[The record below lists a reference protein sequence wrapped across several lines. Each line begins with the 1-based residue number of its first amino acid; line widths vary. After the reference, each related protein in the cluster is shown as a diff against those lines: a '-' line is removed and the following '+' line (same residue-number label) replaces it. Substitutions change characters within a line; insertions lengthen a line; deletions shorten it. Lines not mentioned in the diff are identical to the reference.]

1 MQIIELIFKIGVL
14 LAIYGFIWFFINLL
28 ISLLSGGRKK
38 SIGEVYFS
46 KGVKSVFLVNV
57 LFLYGM
63 DSSQNGIDWF
73 NMIISGLILLL
84 YFIGQMQKD
93 QQQAAMMDRFSGM
106 LSVVSKTRFNRKAEI
121 IVVSVAFVVYASLF
135 FFPEFAKNPIALWFY
150 DQVTGLEKTPIIG
163 FIFKIIGFFFLLGIL
178 LKITNGIM
186 FLISGKPFMNVS
198 GSFKAGNSRRE
209 NDDEFDNYEEV
220 KNELPE
226 DQSKGME

>member
-93 QQQAAMMDRFSGM
+93 QKQAAMMDRFSGM

-121 IVVSVAFVVYASLF
+121 IVVGVAFVVYASLF

-150 DQVTGLEKTPIIG
+150 EQVTGLEKTPIIG
-163 FIFKIIGFFFLLGIL
+163 FIFKLIGFFFLLGIL

-198 GSFKAGNSRRE
+198 GSFKAGNSRKD

>member
-63 DSSQNGIDWF
+63 DYSQNGIDWF

-93 QQQAAMMDRFSGM
+93 QKQAAMMDRFSGM

-150 DQVTGLEKTPIIG
+150 EQVTGLEKTPIIG
-163 FIFKIIGFFFLLGIL
+163 FVFKLIGFFFLLGIL

-198 GSFKAGNSRRE
+198 GSFKAGNSRKD

>member
-150 DQVTGLEKTPIIG
+150 EQVTGLEKTPIIG
-163 FIFKIIGFFFLLGIL
+163 FIFKLIGFFFLLGIL

-198 GSFKAGNSRRE
+198 GSFKAGNSRKE

-226 DQSKGME
+226 DKSKGME

>member
-93 QQQAAMMDRFSGM
+93 QKQAAMMDRFSGM

-121 IVVSVAFVVYASLF
+121 IVVSVAFVIYASLF

-150 DQVTGLEKTPIIG
+150 EQVTGLEKTPIIG
-163 FIFKIIGFFFLLGIL
+163 FIFKLIGFFFLLGIL

-198 GSFKAGNSRRE
+198 GSFKAGNSRKE
-209 NDDEFDNYEEV
+209 NDDEFDNYEEI

>member
-150 DQVTGLEKTPIIG
+150 EQVTGLEKTPIIG
-163 FIFKIIGFFFLLGIL
+163 FIFKLIGFFFLLGIL

-186 FLISGKPFMNVS
+186 FLISGKPFMNVT
-198 GSFKAGNSRRE
+198 GSFKAGNSRKE

>member
-1 MQIIELIFKIGVL
+1 MQIIELVFKIGVL

-28 ISLLSGGRKK
+28 ISLLTGGRKK
-38 SIGEVYFS
+38 TISEVYFT

-57 LFLYGM
+57 LFLYGL
-63 DSSQNGIDWF
+63 DSGQNGIDWF

-93 QQQAAMMDRFSGM
+93 QKQAAMMDRFSGM

-150 DQVTGLEKTPIIG
+150 EQVTGLEKTPIIG
-163 FIFKIIGFFFLLGIL
+163 FIFKLIGFFFLLAIL

-198 GSFKAGNSRRE
+198 GSFKAGNSRKE
-209 NDDEFDNYEEV
+209 NDDEFDNYEEI

>member
-1 MQIIELIFKIGVL
+1 MQIIELVFKIGVL

-28 ISLLSGGRKK
+28 ISLLTGGRKK
-38 SIGEVYFS
+38 TISEVYFT

-57 LFLYGM
+57 LFLYGL
-63 DSSQNGIDWF
+63 DSGQNGIDWF
-73 NMIISGLILLL
+73 NMVISGLILLL

-93 QQQAAMMDRFSGM
+93 QKQAAMMDRFSGM

-150 DQVTGLEKTPIIG
+150 EQVTGLEKTPIIG
-163 FIFKIIGFFFLLGIL
+163 FVFKLIGFFFLLGIL

-198 GSFKAGNSRRE
+198 GSFKAGNSRKE
-209 NDDEFDNYEEV
+209 NDDEFDNYEEI

>member
-28 ISLLSGGRKK
+28 ISLFSGGRKK
-38 SIGEVYFS
+38 TISEVYFT

-57 LFLYGM
+57 LFLYGL
-63 DSSQNGIDWF
+63 DSGQNGIDWF
-73 NMIISGLILLL
+73 NMVISGLILLL

-121 IVVSVAFVVYASLF
+121 IVVSVAFMVYVSLF

-150 DQVTGLEKTPIIG
+150 EQVTGLEKTPIIG
-163 FIFKIIGFFFLLGIL
+163 FIFKLIGFFFLLGIL

-198 GSFKAGNSRRE
+198 GRFKAGNSRKE
-209 NDDEFDNYEEV
+209 NDDEFDNYEEI

>member
-150 DQVTGLEKTPIIG
+150 EQVTGLEKTPIIG
-163 FIFKIIGFFFLLGIL
+163 FIFKLIGFFFLLGIL

-198 GSFKAGNSRRE
+198 GSFKAGNSRKE

>member
-121 IVVSVAFVVYASLF
+121 IVVGVAFVVYASLF

-150 DQVTGLEKTPIIG
+150 EQVTGLEKTPIIG
-163 FIFKIIGFFFLLGIL
+163 FIFKLIGFFFLLGIL

-198 GSFKAGNSRRE
+198 GSFKAGNSRKE